1 MCGICGFFSKSSS
14 SYNNIIDNMSN
25 ALLHRGPD
33 NKGTWRDEK
42 FGLFLGHQ
50 RLSILDLSNNGNQPM
65 VSKSNRFIII
75 FNGEIYNHLKLREE
89 VVLKNSS
96 FIWRGGSDTETLLA
110 SIENWGI
117 EKTLKKIVG
126 MFAFAIWDK
135 KERCLTLARDRIGE
149 KPLYYGWQSKTGN
162 PVFLFGSELKSLKA
176 HPEFEKNINHEAI
189 NLQMKYS
196 FIPAPYTIYKNIYK
210 LLPGHFLQL
219 RENNFFN
226 SSLPKSQIY
235 YSFLN
240 ASDSEK
246 KNFKNINNIQSEL
259 HNLLKQTIK
268 DKMISDVPIGAFLSG
283 GIDSSLIVSLMK
295 TCATQPVKTFTIGFS
310 DQIYDEAKFAKQ
322 VAKHLGT
329 DHTELYL
336 SDKDIL
342 SVIPNLANV
351 YDEPFAD
358 SSQIPTYL
366 ISKIAKKSVTV
377 CLTGDGGD
385 ELFCGYNRYNVP
397 TRLWNIYNLL
407 PFFFK
412 RLLIFG
418 LKLAKLEERKFL
430 LGFFSKF
437 IHYQFLDQ
445 KIIKLND
452 IYKSKNIF
460 EFYDRLITICNNSK
474 DIVLNSNEPLSNFAG
489 GKIFFNNINNQQI
502 MMALDIFN
510 YLPDDILVKVD
521 RAAMS
526 NSLETRAPFLDH
538 RIVDFAW
545 QMPQSLKFKN
555 GKGKWILREILN
567 YYIPKKLIKK
577 NKSGFSVPIDNWL
590 RGPLRHW
597 AENLLD
603 EKKIKEQG
611 YLNSK
616 IIKIMWIEHINKKKN
631 LGSQLWNVLMFQL
644 WLENN

>member
-25 ALLHRGPD
+25 TLLHRGPD
-33 NKGTWRDEK
+33 NRGTWKDEK

-65 VSKSNRFIII
+65 LSKSNRFILI
-75 FNGEIYNHLKLREE
+75 FNGEIYNHQKLREE
-89 VVLKNSS
+89 LVLKNSS
-96 FIWRGGSDTETLLA
+96 LIWQGGSDTETLLA

-135 KERCLTLARDRIGE
+135 KERCLTLARDRVGE

-176 HPEFEKNINHEAI
+176 HPEFERNINHEAI
-189 NLQMKYS
+189 NLQIKYS
-196 FIPAPYTIYKNIYK
+196 FVPAPYTIYKNIYK

-226 SSLPKSQIY
+226 SSLPESKIY

-240 ASDSEK
+240 VLNSEK
-246 KNFKNINNIQSEL
+246 KNFKNINDIQSEL

-268 DKMISDVPIGAFLSG
+268 NKMISDVPVGAFLSG

-295 TCATQPVKTFTIGFS
+295 TCTTKLVKTFTIGFS

-322 VAKHLGT
+322 IAKHLGT

-342 SVIPNLANV
+342 NVIPNLANI

-385 ELFCGYNRYNVP
+385 ELFCGYNRYNIP
-397 TRLWNIYNLL
+397 IRLWNIYNLL
-407 PFFFK
+407 PSFFK
-412 RLLIFG
+412 KLLIFG
-418 LKLAKLEERKFL
+418 LNLAKLEEKKFL
-430 LGFFSKF
+430 LVFFSKL
-437 IHYQFLDQ
+437 INYPFLDQ
-445 KIIKLND
+445 KITKLND

-460 EFYDRLITICNNSK
+460 DFYDRLITICDNSK
-474 DIVLNSNEPLSNFAG
+474 NIVLNSNESLLNFYE
-489 GKIFFNNINNQQI
+489 GKIFPKNINNQQM
-502 MMALDIFN
+502 MMALDIFH

-538 RIVDFAW
+538 RIIDFAW
-545 QMPQSLKFKN
+545 QIPHSLKLKN
-555 GKGKWILREILN
+555 GRGKWILREILS
-567 YYIPKKLIKK
+567 YYIPKKLIDRK
-577 NKSGFSVPIDNWL
+577 KSGFSVPIDNWL

-603 EKKIKEQG
+603 EKKITEQG

-616 IIKIMWIEHINKKKN
+616 VVKIMWKEHINKKKN